1 MATMMLLLKKLEAVN
16 TIHHL
21 SHLLPQITVFE
32 HTLLTQIHVPDAHGG
47 QTN

>member
-16 TIHHL
+16 TIRHL